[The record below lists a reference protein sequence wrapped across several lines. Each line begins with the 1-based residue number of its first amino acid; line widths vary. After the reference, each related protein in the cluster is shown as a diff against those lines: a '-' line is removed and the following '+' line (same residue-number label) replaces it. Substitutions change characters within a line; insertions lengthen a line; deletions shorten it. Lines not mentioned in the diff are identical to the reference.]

1 MCTSPHQPPRRARA
15 LRLTRVAIA
24 TAALLVP
31 AAAHAQAPAPAV
43 PPPVF
48 AVPPADLAT
57 LAPPAPPTPP
67 GVVTLH
73 VESPA
78 PLLILESLGLERRV
92 VCTSPCDRVIDGSRG
107 QSFSAS
113 GAGGSMTFKLADMRG
128 NVDLLVRPGS
138 SVLRNL
144 GIVLT
149 SVGGTAVIASPV
161 ALVSGLLSH
170 DGVGPGFG
178 VLGIGAA
185 VAVGGVVLLAIARPR
200 FDLRASSPAKAGLPS
215 YLFGQF

>member
-144 GIVLT
+144 GIVCSVVHGEPRGPARGGAPRLRAAQRPGARSLT
-149 SVGGTAVIASPV
+149 SRRQAVPACSTC
-161 ALVSGLLSH
+161 
-170 DGVGPGFG
+170 GPGTP
-178 VLGIGAA
+178 GAA
-185 VAVGGVVLLAIARPR
+185 AAA
-200 FDLRASSPAKAGLPS
+200 
-215 YLFGQF
+215 